1 MYQLITTK
9 GRKCADTLT
18 TLSAW
23 YAVMQPSS
31 ARIVSGDLEAEV
43 DEHLDPSMEGNDVDD
58 GEYEASVANAMRWA
72 LRLEEAAALDLT
84 VNNDNIYIT
93 NMNAGPLVYLRRDV
107 DCVTL
112 VDDRAMVSREL
123 GDAETLADM
132 LTAIQRGE

>member
-9 GRKCADTLT
+9 GRKSADNISTLA
-18 TLSAW
+18 AW
-23 YAVMQPSS
+23 YSMMQPSS
-31 ARIVSGDLEAEV
+31 ARIVHGEMEAEI
-43 DEHLDPSMEGNDVDD
+43 DEHLDPSMDGLDVDD
-58 GEYEASVANAMRWA
+58 DEYEASVENAMRWA

-84 VNNDNIYIT
+84 VNNDNIYLT
-93 NMNAGPLVYLRRDV
+93 RMGVGALVYLRRDV

-132 LTAIQRGE
+132 LTALQRGE